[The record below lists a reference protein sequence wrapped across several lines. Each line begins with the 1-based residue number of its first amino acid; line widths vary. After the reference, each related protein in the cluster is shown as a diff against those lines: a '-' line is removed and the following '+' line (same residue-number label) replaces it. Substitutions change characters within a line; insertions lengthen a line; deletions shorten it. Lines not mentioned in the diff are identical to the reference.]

1 MPGHCCFEGDFADRI
16 FADGFLQTAFLQM
29 DFADGF
35 FCHFPLLISLPLRRF
50 NASTLYHSKDYQKS
64 TIIMNYLN
72 TLLH

>member
-1 MPGHCCFEGDFADRI
+1 MAFCRWLFADGI
-16 FADGFLQTAFLQM
+16 FADGILQM